1 MNEKKIIRIDE
12 LDVGHPLRQD
22 PFRAPDGYFDAL
34 PMQIQSRI
42 QAQKPTPA
50 FTLSWSWQRTVAS
63 LAGAGLVAV
72 LVWVTLPQRQESL
85 GQEALSSVSNEA
97 ILAYLDEQGIDA
109 NELAD
114 PASAK
119 MSVAGD
125 STMFQYMNVKP
136 DDIRRHIDEHQEVV
150 DETIDLGS

>member
-1 MNEKKIIRIDE
+1 MNEKEIIRIDE

-34 PMQIQSRI
+34 PMQIQARV
-42 QAQKPTPA
+42 QAQKPASA

-63 LAGAGLVAV
+63 LAGASLVVA

-85 GQEALSSVSNEA
+85 GKEALSSVSNEA

-109 NELAD
+109 NEMAD
-114 PASAK
+114 QATIKVSAAS
-119 MSVAGD
+119 D

-136 DDIRRHIDEHQEVV
+136 DDIRRHVDEHQEIM
-150 DETIDLGS
+150 DEMTNLGS